1 MNNILCLID
10 SFNSGGAQKQMML
23 LANGLIKNKYK
34 VATLQYYNLN
44 FWSNHL
50 DKRILRLKCL
60 HKNKFIR
67 TFKIM
72 YRIYKY
78 NPKYIISFLHTPNN
92 YALFYKIIFFWRSI
106 VLITSERNLN
116 INPLE
121 VKDLLIRIPHLFASK
136 VVCNSNLQ
144 KLKIEN
150 YFRKK
155 VIFIPNGTPVSNI
168 PLKSNYDSK
177 NQNLKLIVPARFSIQ
192 KNPINLLK
200 AIKIILTN
208 SNLNVE
214 VYWYGRIESNDLI
227 YKDSMEFI
235 KENDLDNHFFFKS
248 PSSNIFEKIIKYD
261 AVILPS
267 FYEGCPNAI
276 IDGMLCG
283 SPILASDVSDNRVY
297 LKHQEE
303 FLFNPIS
310 PKDIADKID
319 IFSKK
324 DTFFRQKLGNENRI
338 YAGKNFDV
346 DKMINSYIKLLLK

>member
-1 MNNILCLID
+1 MNKVVCLID

-23 LANGLIKNKYK
+23 LANGLIKNKFK
-34 VATLQYYNLN
+34 VATLQYHNLN
-44 FWSNHL
+44 FWGNYL
-50 DKRILRLKCL
+50 DKRILRLKSV
-60 HKNKFIR
+60 HKSKFIR

-72 YRIYKY
+72 YSLYIY
-78 NPKYIISFLHTPNN
+78 NPKYIISFLHIPNN
-92 YALFYKIIFFWRSI
+92 YALLYKIMFFWRST

-116 INPLE
+116 INTLG

-150 YFRKK
+150 YFKK
-155 VIFIPNGTPVSNI
+155 NIIFIPNGTSTSNI
-168 PLKSNYDSK
+168 TLKSNYESK
-177 NQNLKLIVPARFSIQ
+177 NKKLKLIVPARFSLQ

-208 SNLNVE
+208 SNLSIE
-214 VYWYGRIESNDLI
+214 IHWYGRTDSNELI
-227 YKDSMEFI
+227 YKDSIEFI
-235 KENDLDNHFFFKS
+235 KKNNLDNNFFFKS
-248 PSSNIFEKIIKYD
+248 PSLNIFEKIIKYD

-276 IDGMLCG
+276 IDGMLCA

-303 FLFNPIS
+303 FLFNPIC
-310 PKDIADKID
+310 PKDIADKIHA
-319 IFSKK
+319 FSKK
-324 DTFFRQKLGNENRI
+324 NTFFRQQLGNDNRI
-338 YAGKNFDV
+338 FAEKMFDI